1 VILGIV
7 DFLIYGAPEGSCIVL
22 TSLTTIL
29 GFEMDC
35 NIMNKHLLFSWRCWT
50 MKCKKCGKG
59 IGLTRRGK
67 AIADGYICYKCLDE
81 LGFSKQGRGVKRW
94 TLSYWEIKDGPD
106 RIQYNRAARQGKHE
120 DWLRAHPDAAAF
132 FDELEP
138 GDDEEAEIVENNE
151 D

>member
-1 VILGIV
+1 
-7 DFLIYGAPEGSCIVL
+7 
-22 TSLTTIL
+22 
-29 GFEMDC
+29 
-35 NIMNKHLLFSWRCWT
+35 

-59 IGLTRRGK
+59 IGLTRRGQ

-81 LGFSKQGRGVKRW
+81 LGFSKQGRGAKRW

-120 DWLRAHPDAAAF
+120 DWLRDHPDAAAL
-132 FDELEP
+132 FDGLEP
-138 GDDEEAEIVENNE
+138 ADDEEAEIVENYE